1 MIDCERWDVVTALFP
16 FTDAPVRKPR
26 PVLVLS
32 REGFNRRHGHVIGC
46 MITTGAGSRWPSD
59 HAIADLPATGLSHPS
74 LVRWKVFTLPGP
86 LLGRRIGTLGDV
98 DRVGVTAHMAA
109 ILGTPDSRD

>member
-1 MIDCERWDVVTALFP
+1 MIDCERWDVLTALFP
-16 FTDAPVRKPR
+16 FTDVAVRKPR

-32 REGFNRRHGHVIGC
+32 HDGFNRRHGHVISC

-74 LVRWKVFTLPGP
+74 LVRWKVFTLPGA
-86 LLGRRIGTLGDV
+86 LLGRRIGSLGEV
-98 DRVGVTAHMAA
+98 DRAGVAAQMAA
-109 ILGTPDSRD
+109 ILGTPDSSV